1 MTANPFLLIGLL
13 TICMFLLLILALLN
27 KRSIEINDKH
37 IEKMHALIDKT
48 LEELQ
53 KQAEKAGKT

>member
-1 MTANPFLLIGLL
+1 MTANPLFLIGLL
-13 TICMFLLLILALLN
+13 TIMNLLLLALCILN

-53 KQAEKAGKT
+53 KQAEKAGK